1 MSFVDASV
9 IVAILNEE
17 PGFEELEKR
26 LTNIEGQLY
35 VSPMVRFEAV
45 AALSRLQVTAAK
57 GKVDRERV
65 ISEARSLVDEFI
77 QALQAKEVVIDART
91 GAGALDAMSCYGK
104 VAGHPAA
111 LNLGDCFAYASAKT
125 YRLPLIYK
133 GNDFSQTDL
142 G

>member
-26 LTNIEGQLY
+26 LNDTEGQLY

-45 AALSRLQVTAAK
+45 AALSRLQITVSK

-65 ISEARSLVDEFI
+65 ISEARGLVDEFI
-77 QALQAKEVVIDART
+77 LALQAKEVVIDARAG
-91 GAGALDAMSCYGK
+91 GAALEAMAHYGQ
-104 VAGHPAA
+104 VAGHPAG

-133 GNDFSQTDL
+133 GNDFSHTDL

>member
-1 MSFVDASV
+1 VSFVDASV

-26 LTNIEGQLY
+26 LSNVEGQLY

-45 AALSRLQVTAAK
+45 AALSRLQVSVAK
-57 GKVDRERV
+57 GKVDREQV

-91 GAGALDAMSCYGK
+91 GAGALDAMACYGK

>member
-26 LTNIEGQLY
+26 LANVEGQLY

-45 AALSRLQVTAAK
+45 TALSRLQVSVAK
-57 GKVDRERV
+57 GKVDREQV

-91 GAGALDAMSCYGK
+91 GVGALDAMACYGK